1 MVADYSWSV
10 AIEGYLALLWR
21 LSVKAV
27 ALPIPA
33 QKQAERCPINPS
45 KLKQIKLFQGLHPAY
60 LEQVAALAHEE
71 HYRREE
77 FIFRHGE
84 RGDRFFLI
92 DEGKVRITRDLAGMG
107 EEALA
112 VLDPGSYFGE
122 MALVDDAPRSA
133 HAKAHE
139 DCVLYSINREE
150 LGELMF
156 LNKDL
161 AHDLLWTFIRT
172 LTMRL
177 REANDKMTFL
187 TITGKF

>member
-1 MVADYSWSV
+1 M
-10 AIEGYLALLWR
+10 
-21 LSVKAV
+21 
-27 ALPIPA
+27 
-33 QKQAERCPINPS
+33 
-45 KLKQIKLFQGLHPAY
+45 FQGLHATY
-60 LEQVAALAHEE
+60 LEQVASLAHEE
-71 HYRREE
+71 QYRREE

-92 DEGKVRITRDLAGMG
+92 DEGRVRISRDLAGMG

-112 VLDPGSYFGE
+112 ILEPGSYFGE

-133 HAKAHE
+133 DAKAHE
-139 DCVLYSINREE
+139 DCLLYSIRREE

-172 LTMRL
+172 LSQRL

>member
-1 MVADYSWSV
+1 VKILKSS
-10 AIEGYLALLWR
+10 IIPLLDH
-21 LSVKAV
+21 AV
-27 ALPIPA
+27 
-33 QKQAERCPINPS
+33 RCSINPN
-45 KLKQIKLFQGLHPAY
+45 KLKQIKIFQSLHPAY
-60 LEQVAALAHEE
+60 LEQVASLAHEE

-77 FIFRHGE
+77 FIFRYGD

-112 VLDPGSYFGE
+112 VLESGSYFGE

-172 LTMRL
+172 LTTRL

-187 TITGKF
+187 TVAGKF